1 MQRDIADVLSDME
14 TAQGQLP
21 DGDPRRTFVATYRRT
36 TEAVSEQVARGGFL
50 DPQWV
55 ERWDVA
61 FADLYLRPLWADLA
75 GEPVPGPWGVAFGY
89 AREHG
94 EAPAVRHLLL
104 GMNAHINYDL
114 PQALLEVISDDE
126 FDDPAARARR
136 GEDHA
141 RVDEL
146 LVGRVSAEDAELAA
160 AGPRSMLD
168 RLLTP
173 ANQAASRRFLRE
185 ARAKV
190 WANAIVLSAAR
201 RRGPVALALTLTA
214 LERLSAAKVEE
225 LVRPRFVLLR
235 LGARGFGVRL
245 PGA

>member
-1 MQRDIADVLSDME
+1 
-14 TAQGQLP
+14 
-21 DGDPRRTFVATYRRT
+21 
-36 TEAVSEQVARGGFL
+36 
-50 DPQWV
+50 
-55 ERWDVA
+55 
-61 FADLYLRPLWADLA
+61 
-75 GEPVPGPWGVAFGY
+75 
-89 AREHG
+89 
-94 EAPAVRHLLL
+94 
-104 GMNAHINYDL
+104 
-114 PQALLEVISDDE
+114 
-126 FDDPAARARR
+126 
-136 GEDHA
+136 
-141 RVDEL
+141 
-146 LVGRVSAEDAELAA
+146 VSAEDAELAA